1 MRNVEDKVVEKIK
14 TSILCPIIISENR
27 AVYQIMWN
35 KCGTARQAKDGKI
48 IRRMG
53 FEFWIIR
60 AIDKHSEYA
69 LILVLI
75 TSPRQ
80 QLLREDA

>member
-14 TSILCPIIISENR
+14 TRILRPIIIFKNR

-35 KCGTARQAKDGKI
+35 KCGTARQAKDGNI

-60 AIDKHSEYA
+60 AIDKHSEYSR
-69 LILVLI
+69 ILVLM
-75 TSPRQ
+75 TSPRE
-80 QLLREDA
+80 QLLREYA